1 MPLSMENVSYT
12 YMAGTPYERQAV
24 GNVSLKIQKGEF
36 VALIGHSGSGKS
48 TLAQHMA
55 GLLPPLAGRV
65 RIDGADPY
73 AKSREAL
80 LARRKAGLVFQYPEH
95 QLFAETVFDDVAF
108 GPRNL
113 GLTESEVRERVSM
126 ALEFAQMPIDEFGG
140 RSPFQLSGGQMRKA
154 AIAGVIA
161 MRPDYL
167 ILDEPTA
174 GFDPLARDLFYEEL
188 KNLYQRSGMAV
199 IMITHSMEEAIELS
213 KRLLVMSGGRI
224 VIDGQPERI
233 FREQRRELSLAG
245 VTAPAIVSLAECLR
259 SRGWRISDGCLD
271 PGALAEEILANLP
284 EKRRGHA
291 Q

>member
-1 MPLSMENVSYT
+1 MP
-12 YMAGTPYERQAV
+12 GTPYERQAV
-24 GNVSLKIQKGEF
+24 DNVSLEIQKGEF

-65 RIDGADPY
+65 TIDGSDPC
-73 AKSREAL
+73 AKGREAL

-113 GLTESEVRERVSM
+113 GLAESEVRERAAM
-126 ALEFAQMPIDEFGG
+126 ALEFAQMPIGEFGG

-188 KNLYQRSGMAV
+188 KSLHQKSGMAV

-213 KRLLVMSGGRI
+213 RRLLVMSCGRI

-233 FREQRRELSLAG
+233 FREQKGELLAAG
-245 VTAPAIVSLAECLR
+245 VTAPAIVSLSECLR
-259 SRGWRISDGCLD
+259 AHGWRIGDNCLD
-271 PGALAEEILANLP
+271 AGSLVEEILANLP
-284 EKRRGHA
+284 GKGRGNA

>member
-1 MPLSMENVSYT
+1 MPLSVEDVSYV
-12 YMAGTPYERQAV
+12 YMKGTPYERQAIDR
-24 GNVSLKIQKGEF
+24 VSLKIQKGEF

-65 RIDGADPY
+65 AIDGDDLC
-73 AKSREAL
+73 AKGREVR

-113 GLTESEVRERVSM
+113 GLAEAEVKERVAM
-126 ALEFAQMPIDEFGG
+126 ALAFVRMPAAEFAA

-154 AIAGVIA
+154 AIAGVVA

-174 GFDPLARDLFYEEL
+174 GLDPLARETFCEEL
-188 KNLYQRSGMAV
+188 KALHRQSGMAAIV
-199 IMITHSMEEAIELS
+199 ITHSMEEAVELAE
-213 KRLLVMSGGRI
+213 RLLVMSGGRI
-224 VIDGQPERI
+224 ITDGKPGQI
-233 FREQRRELSLAG
+233 FREQRAALQAAG
-245 VTAPAIVSLAECLR
+245 VDAPDIVTLADCLR
-259 SRGWRISDGCLD
+259 THGCRVGDDCLD
-271 PGALAEEILANLP
+271 AESLTAEILANLAG
-284 EKRRGHA
+284 KGRGDA